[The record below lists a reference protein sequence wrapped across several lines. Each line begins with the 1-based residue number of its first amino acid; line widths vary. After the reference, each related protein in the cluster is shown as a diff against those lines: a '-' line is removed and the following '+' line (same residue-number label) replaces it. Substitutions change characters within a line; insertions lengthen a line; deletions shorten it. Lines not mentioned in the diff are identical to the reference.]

1 MSHLPFPRPRLLVEE
16 LEPRILYSADAAG
29 VLGLHGALA
38 TEQRQ
43 AEPEVSVQQ
52 STQAHEIV
60 FIDSRVP
67 DAMKLADELLQ
78 QRGAGRSFDIVML
91 QAGEDGIAQIGR
103 VLAQEQGLSAVHVI
117 GHGSSGAM
125 ELGSS
130 HLDASLLSKDSA
142 AVASWG
148 RALADDGDLL
158 LYGCDVAQ
166 GDGGRAF
173 VQALAALTGA
183 DVAASEDRTGSAD
196 LGGNWTL
203 EFATGTIR
211 TQLSPSTFDRLQWS
225 GALATF
231 TVSNT
236 NDAGAGSLR
245 QAIIDANA
253 AGGADVID
261 FSIGSSAR
269 TITLAS
275 TLPTI
280 TGQVVIDATTQAGFG
295 GTPLIEVKGAGSSGG
310 IQGLTL
316 SGGNSTVRGLVLN
329 QFAGAAIQI
338 DTAGGNVI
346 AGNYIG
352 VSADGTASS
361 GNDRGVVV
369 TVGNNTIGGSVA
381 ADRNVI
387 SGNTQAGILLTGSG
401 ASGNLVQGNF
411 IGTNAAGTAALTG
424 QAIGVQ
430 MMLSAANNTIGGTAA
445 GAGNLISGNT
455 SGVVIQDAGTTGNVL
470 QGNLIGTD
478 AAGTAALGNSTDGVV
493 LKDGA
498 DGNTV
503 GGTAAGARNIISGNG
518 ATGIDIQTN
527 NNTVEGNYVGLDTT
541 GVAGLGNLKGIYL
554 NATATGNHIGG
565 TAANAGNVISANSNI
580 GVRIDWVSGNL
591 IEGNLIG
598 TNAAGTA
605 LAGNPGQLYGVYLE
619 GGVSNAIGGA
629 VAGAG
634 NLISGNGTG
643 IKFDTGI
650 TNTISGNFIGTDITG
665 TSTVSNGTGI
675 VMVAGR
681 DNLIGGTTAAE
692 RNLISGNNSGIVLFA
707 TVGNT
712 ISGNFIGT
720 DVTGA
725 SALGNGVGVG
735 INFADTNTI
744 GGTAAGAGNLISGN
758 DFGVV
763 IAGTGNVLQGNL
775 IGTDAAGTAALGN
788 DQGVRILQGADGNT
802 VGGTAAGARN
812 IISGNVDYGINLES
826 DNNTVSGNYIGT
838 DVTGT
843 SGLGNDTGV
852 VIGGAS
858 NNTIGGTATG
868 AGNLISGNQL
878 GVLIQD
884 AGATGNVLQGNLIGT
899 NAAGTAALANHWGV
913 KIALGAD
920 GNTIGGTASGARN
933 IISGNVDYG
942 INLQSDNNTVAGNYI
957 GVDITGNAALGN
969 DRGVFLDSTATGNH
983 IGGTAAGAGNVISAN
998 SGYGVQI
1005 YWVSGNTVEGN
1016 LVGTNAAG
1024 TALLPGSPLQLY
1036 GVYVEGGV
1044 SNTIGGT
1051 TAGARNLISGNDMG
1065 IALKGAI
1072 TNTVSGNYIGTDVT
1086 GTSALGNHKGL
1097 YMVDGDHN
1105 TIGGTAA
1112 GAGNL
1117 ISGND
1122 IGIDMFGGALTTISG
1137 NLIGTDVTGTS
1148 ALANGTGLYILDG
1161 YDNTIGGTTAGA
1173 RNTISGNTTGVY
1185 MGASVFYVAGAMHN
1199 TVSGN
1204 YIGTDA
1210 SGMLSL
1216 GNDTGVL
1223 ISGASN
1229 NTIGGT
1235 AAGAGNLI
1243 SGNNN
1248 NGLVLDI
1255 GATGNVMQGNLI
1267 GTNAAG
1273 TAALQNG
1280 NGIYLLAGAD
1290 GNTVGGTA
1298 AGARNLISG
1307 NAYSGIVIQGSN
1319 NTVAGN
1325 YIGLDITGT
1334 AALGNGFAG
1343 VDLLAGAPGA
1353 TGNTIGGT
1361 AAGAGNVISANQI
1374 GIVFDGSYGGPSGPS
1389 SNLVQ
1394 GNFIGTNAAGTAAVG
1409 GQAIGVWLF
1418 TAATDNT
1425 IGGTAAGAGNL
1436 ISGNVSGIV
1445 LNGAGTT
1452 RNTVSGNFIGTDVTG
1467 TSGVANG
1474 TGVSIVNG
1482 AADNTI
1488 GGTAAGAGNVIA
1500 FNGGQGVAVSSGS
1513 GNAILGNSIVGNGS
1527 LGIDLDALL
1536 AVTANDVGDADS
1548 GANDLQ
1554 NFPVLVQ
1561 ALTTGTQ
1568 LTIGGSLNSTASSY
1582 FRIEFFANAAQDA
1595 SGHGEAQTYLGF
1607 TNVATD
1613 ASGNASFN
1621 VALTVAV
1628 TAGQVISAAAT
1639 RSNAGYT
1646 GFSSTSEL
1654 ALNVV
1659 AASTPVLVSS
1669 GGALPY
1675 TENDAATA
1683 VDPGLAVSDPM
1694 STNLVGATVT
1704 ISANFVTGQDVLSF
1718 TDQLGIT
1725 GHWDASAG
1733 TLTLTGTSTVA
1744 NYQTAL
1750 RSIAYNNT
1758 SDTPSTLARTVSFV
1772 ATNGSA
1778 SSNAAT
1784 RNISITAVND
1794 EQVIGINTGTSVAEN
1809 STGNVITH
1817 AMLATTDLD
1826 NAAAQLT
1833 YTLSVAPANGTLRLS
1848 GVALGVHGTFTQA
1861 DIDAGRL
1868 TYDHNGS
1875 ETSAD
1880 SIGFS
1885 VDDGAGSTSTGS
1897 FAVTVTAVNDN
1908 DPVIT
1913 SNGGGSSASINVS
1926 ENSAAV
1932 TVVAATDADLPA
1944 ATLSYSIVPA
1954 GDGGLF
1960 NIDPGT
1966 GALTFR
1972 NAPNREAPAD
1982 GNLDNVYN
1990 VTVQVSDGV
1999 RTDSQVIAITVTD
2012 VDEFDVGGV
2021 ADTDAVANTV
2031 VENAA
2036 HGSAVGV
2043 TAWASDADGSNN
2055 TITYSL
2061 SDSAGGRFAINSS
2074 TGVVTVADG
2083 SLLKYD
2089 TASSHSITVVATS
2102 SDGSSSSQ
2110 SFAIQLSRASVPEYP
2125 VPVDPPVVA
2134 PAPDVPPAPP
2144 PSQPAP
2150 PSPSPAPAPAP
2161 APSPAPSPAPAPAPA
2176 PAPSTVPIAPAPPR
2190 AESPWIG
2197 PNLEVPVPTP
2207 SAVAKMEPAAAQPVR
2222 TPARAEP
2229 PAPAAGL
2236 ELAGSITAR
2245 PLSLRLT
2252 PGQGLEA
2259 DRATHPALH
2268 SPGGAAA
2275 QASDMELPME
2285 PTSAGG
2291 VFIQAAQITGA
2302 VLTAGTVWWALRAG
2316 GLLAGLLVSLPA
2328 WRHVD
2333 LLAVLP
2339 DEKDED
2345 AWDPG
2350 DDEEAVRDEHAV
2362 GVMLERDGR

>member
-430 MMLSAANNTIGGTAA
+430 MMLSAANNTIGGTVA

-619 GGVSNAIGGA
+619 GGVSNTIGGA

-681 DNLIGGTTAAE
+681 DNLIGGTTGAE

-1897 FAVTVTAVNDN
+1897 FAVTVTAVNDS

-1944 ATLSYSIVPA
+1944 ATLSYSIVPV

-2161 APSPAPSPAPAPAPA
+2161 SPAPAPA

-2259 DRATHPALH
+2259 DRAMHPALH